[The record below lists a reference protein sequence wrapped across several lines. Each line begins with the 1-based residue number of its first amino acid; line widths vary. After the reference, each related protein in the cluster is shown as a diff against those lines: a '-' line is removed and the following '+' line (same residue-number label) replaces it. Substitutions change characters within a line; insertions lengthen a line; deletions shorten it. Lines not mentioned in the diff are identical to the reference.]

1 MALESTDLLVVQKQ
15 SGAKEVRKASLSQLS
30 DYLQA
35 EPGVTYRGTAN
46 FTDGSE
52 EPGTKQ
58 TGDLYINDAPGS
70 GTWAWST
77 NTDGI
82 VTVEPGDRA
91 LYNGATWD
99 VIQSGVGDAGVTV
112 VTASLPISVT
122 GTAEEPNIESR
133 QASTTDSGH
142 VARLATAAD
151 VDGTI
156 GTGSS
161 SAVVTAD
168 LLKQV
173 NVDIGNL
180 DTGVT
185 TVDASAPLS
194 VSGTTAE
201 PVVESREANTTDSG
215 HVQRLAT
222 AADVAKDGTGDSSA
236 VVTADLLKQTN
247 IGLDAATAGGL
258 TTVIGVDPIE
268 VTTDNSE
275 GEGSSTT
282 SPAIAIKNSAIGQ
295 RGAISIL
302 DDGTVFGNP
311 ADSADYATWVATLDA
326 TQAMTANVTAKNFV
340 YADFSAL
347 EDA

>member
-1 MALESTDLLVVQKQ
+1 MALESTDLFVVQKQ
-15 SGAKEVRKASLSQLS
+15 GGAKEIRKASLTQLS

-35 EPGVTYRGTAN
+35 EPGVVYKGLAN
-46 FTDGSE
+46 FTDSGE
-52 EPGTKQ
+52 EPASKNV
-58 TGDLYINDAPGS
+58 GDLYINNAPGD
-70 GTWAWST
+70 GTWAWSA
-77 NTDGI
+77 NSDGI
-82 VTVEPGDRA
+82 TDVKPGDRA
-91 LYNGATWD
+91 LYNGTNWD
-99 VIQSGVGDAGVTV
+99 VIQSGSDDAGVTK
-112 VTASLPISVT
+112 VT
-122 GTAEEPNIESR
+122 GTLPIEVKGTPDEPNVEIR
-133 QASTTDSGH
+133 QASTTDSGA

-151 VDGTI
+151 VGSS
-156 GTGSS
+156 GTGST

-173 NVDIGNL
+173 SQDIDNL

-185 TVDASAPLS
+185 SVDANEPLS
-194 VSGTTAE
+194 VSGDAAA
-201 PVVESREANTTDSG
+201 PVIESRQSSTTESG

-222 AADVAKDGTGDSSA
+222 AADVAKDGTGDANA

-282 SPAIAIKNSAIGQ
+282 SPAVAIKDSAVGQ
-295 RGAISIL
+295 RGAIALL
-302 DDGTVFGNP
+302 DDGTVFGDP
-311 ADSADYATWVATLDA
+311 SDSADYATWVATLDA
-326 TQAMTANVTAKNFV
+326 TEAMTAKVTAKNFV

-347 EDA
+347 EEA

>member
-46 FTDGSE
+46 FTDGGE
-52 EPGTKQ
+52 EPATKQ

-70 GTWAWST
+70 GTWAWSP

-112 VTASLPISVT
+112 VTASLPITVT
-122 GTAEEPNIESR
+122 GTADEPNIESR
-133 QASTTDSGH
+133 QASTTESGH

-151 VDGTI
+151 VGTS
-156 GTGSS
+156 GTGST

-173 NVDIGNL
+173 NTDIENL

-185 TVDASAPLS
+185 TVSANEPLS
-194 VSGTTAE
+194 VSGTTAL
-201 PVVESREANTTDSG
+201 PVVESREATTTQSG
-215 HVQRLAT
+215 HVARLAT
-222 AADVAKDGTGDSSA
+222 TADVTANTGSGDSDA
-236 VVTADLLKQTN
+236 VVTADLLKKSN
-247 IGLDAATAGGL
+247 EDILSATSGGV
-258 TTVIGVDPIE
+258 TSIQGIDPID
-268 VTTDNSE
+268 VDTDGTN
-275 GEGSSTT
+275 GSTT
-282 SPAIAIKNSAIGQ
+282 NSPAVSIKDSAIGQ
-295 RGAISIL
+295 KGAIAIL
-302 DDGTVFGNP
+302 DDGTVFGDP
-311 ADSADYATWVATLDA
+311 SDEADYATWVATLND
-326 TQAMTANVTAKNFV
+326 TEAMTAKVTAKNFV
-340 YADFSAL
+340 YSDFSAL